1 MNIVRR
7 DFLSLIGKGVGVL
20 TAVVAYPGVIWA
32 KRNEQAF
39 NSENLTTA
47 IKLRYPDLSIVD
59 SDQIKLKAPSIAEN
73 GSVVPVS
80 VKTSRP
86 DVESIESDLPTT
98 FHPASFRLDL
108 NRKRT

>member
-39 NSENLTTA
+39 NSENLVTA
-47 IKLRYPDLSIVD
+47 I
-59 SDQIKLKAPSIAEN
+59 
-73 GSVVPVS
+73 SVIIDN
-80 VKTSRP
+80 VK
-86 DVESIESDLPTT
+86 VEGLLNYL
-98 FHPASFRLDL
+98 FR
-108 NRKRT
+108 NKSS